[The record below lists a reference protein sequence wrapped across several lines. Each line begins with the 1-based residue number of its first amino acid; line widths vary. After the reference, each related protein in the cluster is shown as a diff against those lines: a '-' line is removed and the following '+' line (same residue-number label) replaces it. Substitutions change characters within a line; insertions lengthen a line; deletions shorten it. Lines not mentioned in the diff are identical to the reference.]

1 MRLAAQKNGCIRQK
15 IFKTFAKYTDII
27 LNMKQSIPE
36 GYESQKELI
45 NKEIDR
51 FI

>member
-27 LNMKQSIPE
+27 LNMKQSMPE
-36 GYESQKELI
+36 GYESQKEL
-45 NKEIDR
+45 R
-51 FI
+51 